1 MDWESPLWL
10 LAAFPALAWLLWVE
24 RGSVHPMSPR
34 RKRGLLLTRGL
45 TILLVLLALAGPAR
59 VRRGEDTAVGLVL
72 DASQSLGPEGLR
84 EVMTEAVRFRK
95 DVGERRVP
103 FVVLVGDEPRFLDP
117 ADLAANNQ
125 EVIDWQLQ
133 HGDRTDLA
141 AALELAAALFP
152 AGAARELVLLSDG
165 FETQGEAMAQA
176 RRFGAAGGRLHALGM
191 SGPAVPDVRV
201 LGLETPRARVREG
214 ETVELVARIE
224 ATQAAEVV
232 LRWFENGVEVERRSL
247 ALQAG
252 ETRTERLKR
261 SPDRRD
267 FFAYRVTVE
276 GAAEDSLPGNNEAL
290 AVVDVRGR
298 MRLLYVDTDSR
309 DGGHLPAAMR
319 AEGMELDW
327 QPPAQLPTKLEE
339 LAGYD
344 AVVLSEVT
352 AAQLR
357 EPFMSLVRE
366 YVDKLGGGLVMLGG
380 PSSFGVGG
388 YFKSPLEEVLPV
400 RLRAPDEEEKQS
412 AAVALVLDRSGSM
425 AGEKLEMAKSAAVAT
440 AEVLGRNDHIGVYA
454 FDSEA
459 KVVAPMTRL
468 TSMATVAGQIG
479 ALTAGGGTNLEPA
492 LQAARE
498 ALRRV
503 KARVKHMIIMTD
515 GQTSGG
521 GYETVASACR
531 AEGMT
536 ISTVALGDGAHSGLL
551 QAIAAAG
558 GGQSYT
564 TLTPDGITRIFTQ
577 DTLMHTGRM
586 LREEPFEAKLAEPN
600 AMLEGLA
607 FEKAPPLLGYVKTMR
622 RVAAQTPLLTDAGDP
637 LLAHWRFGLGKVTAF
652 TSDAKSR
659 WGSLWVSRWPEYTRF
674 WSQVLRAT
682 ARPAQ
687 GGRMDLSVQNRE
699 EETRLVVDLMEDG
712 GTRRNDAL
720 VEAEV
725 FRLGL
730 ASASGAMESQAR
742 LRLIAIGPGLYE
754 GRFVPEESG
763 IYLVRAQAGSE
774 TATAS
779 LVHQKAV
786 EAGWGR
792 VNEPAMRAWAQ
803 ATGGSW
809 LERGETPRLEAEAG
823 RMHVELWPLLAGLAL
838 LLAWVDLLIRRWE
851 QVAGLL
857 RWS

>member
-10 LAAFPALAWLLWVE
+10 LAALPALAWLLAVE
-24 RGSVHPMSPR
+24 RGSVHPMSPTR
-34 RKRGLLLTRGL
+34 RRWLLLTRGL

-59 VRRGEDTAVGLVL
+59 VRQGEDKRLGLVV
-72 DASQSLGPEGLR
+72 DASQSLGEAGLQKALD
-84 EVMTEAVRFRK
+84 EAGRLRK
-95 DVGERRVP
+95 EVGEELVP
-103 FVVLVGDEPRFLDP
+103 FAVLAGAEPRYLNP
-117 ADLAANNQ
+117 AELRASA
-125 EVIDWQLQ
+125 ETARDWQREKGS
-133 HGDRTDLA
+133 HTDLA
-141 AALELAAALFP
+141 AALELASALFP
-152 AGAARELVLLSDG
+152 AGSAREVVLLGDG
-165 FETQGEAMAQA
+165 FETQGDALAQG
-176 RRFGAAGGRLHALGM
+176 RRWAAAGGRVHVLGV
-191 SGPAVPDVRV
+191 SGPTVPDVRV
-201 LGLETPRARVREG
+201 LSLASQRARVREG
-214 ETVELVARIE
+214 ETIELTARIE
-224 ATQAAEVV
+224 STHAAEAV
-232 LRWFENGVEVERRSL
+232 LRWFENGVEVERRTL

-252 ETRTERLKR
+252 ETREERLQR

-267 FFAYRVTVE
+267 LFAYRVSVE
-276 GAAEDSLPGNNEAL
+276 SQVEDALPGNNEAM

-298 MRLLYVDTDSR
+298 MRLLYVDTDAN
-309 DGGHLPAAMR
+309 DGGSLPTAMR
-319 AEGMELDW
+319 MEGMELDW
-327 QPPAQLPTKLEE
+327 RPPASLPTRLDE

-357 EPFMSLVRE
+357 EPFMGLVRE

-388 YFKSPLEEVLPV
+388 YFKSPLEDLLPV

-425 AGEKLEMAKSAAVAT
+425 AGEKLEMAKSAAIAT

-492 LQAARE
+492 FQAARE

-503 KARVKHMIIMTD
+503 KARVKHMILMTD

-536 ISTVALGDGAHSGLL
+536 ISTVALGEGAHAGLL

-586 LREEPFEAKLAEPN
+586 LREEPFETRVAERHP
-600 AMLEGLA
+600 MLEGVA
-607 FEKAPPLLGYVKTMR
+607 VEKAPPLLGYVKTMR
-622 RVAAQTPLLTDAGDP
+622 RVSAQTPLLTDAGDP

-659 WGSLWVSRWPEYTRF
+659 WGSLWVSRWPDYTRF
-674 WSQVLRAT
+674 WSQVLRET

-687 GGRMDLSVQNRE
+687 GGRMDLRVESRE
-699 EETRLVVDLMEDG
+699 GEARLVVDLLEDG
-712 GTRRNDAL
+712 GTRKTDAL

-730 ASASGAMESQAR
+730 ASASGAMQSQAR
-742 LRLIAIGPGLYE
+742 VRLHAVGPGLYE
-754 GRFVPEESG
+754 GAFEPEESG
-763 IYLVRAQAGSE
+763 VFLVRAQAGSE
-774 TATAS
+774 TATAGW
-779 LVHQKAV
+779 VHQTAA

-792 VNEPAMRAWAQ
+792 VNESLLRELARV
-803 ATGGSW
+803 TGGTW
-809 LERGETPRLEAEAG
+809 LEPGETPRLEAPTG
-823 RMHVELWPLLAGLAL
+823 RVHEELWPLLAGLAF

-857 RWS
+857 RLS